1 MRADVNS
8 RLRRAASR
16 VVIAGLLAACAPP
29 STVRTDV
36 GNQYLITRAELAV
49 RPAAS
54 VFDIISATR
63 PGWLQPVLGSTGMG
77 GAGSATAEVYVDG
90 RTVGP
95 LEVLRTISA
104 DETEK
109 LCFFRP
115 THAQSR
121 FGLRARQAVIEV
133 FTRGTEYSAR
143 AC

>member
-1 MRADVNS
+1 MMAHVRQARS
-8 RLRRAASR
+8 LLIAA
-16 VVIAGLLAACAPP
+16 VFVACAAP

-54 VFDIISATR
+54 VFDIVSATR
-63 PGWLQPVLGSTGMG
+63 PGWLQPVLGSTTAG
-77 GAGSATAEVYVDG
+77 GAGSATAEVYMDG
-90 RTVGP
+90 RPVGP
-95 LEVLRTISA
+95 LEVLRTVSA
-104 DETEK
+104 DEAEK
-109 LCFFRP
+109 VCFFRP

-133 FTRGTEYSAR
+133 FIRGTEYAAR